1 MSNYQIKKIFNRIL
15 IIIIFCFISILSYS
29 FEIKNNM
36 VVDKFNNS
44 IELKEYNRIVLIDPA
59 GIEIV
64 YMLGGEDKIVAIGK
78 TAMSKIYPVE
88 KTEKL
93 PSVGNIT
100 KPSIEKIL
108 SYSPDL
114 IILNTMSASIGDNL
128 KELNLPFIVSEIENI
143 DKIFESI
150 KIYGEFTGKE
160 KEAEKLYSSSKKT
173 IENLKNKVAK
183 EPLNLKGTILYIT
196 TPMMGFNNA
205 SLPGEIMNILGVTN
219 IAGNLKGN
227 KPIISQEILLQENPD
242 FLAGAMSINSPE
254 DIKNSNPAVPQ
265 TKAGKNNNFFIVDS
279 SKILRGSPRLFE
291 EMEHFYNELVEIK
304 NKK

>member
-44 IELKEYNRIVLIDPA
+44 IELKEYNRIVLVDPA

-64 YMLGGEDKIVAIGK
+64 YMLGAEDKIVAIGK

-254 DIKNSNPAVPQ
+254 DIKNSNPAVSQ

>member
-15 IIIIFCFISILSYS
+15 IIIIFCFISIFSYS

-44 IELKEYNRIVLIDPA
+44 IELKEYNRMVLVDPA

-64 YMLGGEDKIVAIGK
+64 YMLGAEDKIVAIGK

-114 IILNTMSASIGDNL
+114 VILNTMSASIGDNL

-150 KIYGEFTGKE
+150 KIYGKFTGKE

-254 DIKNSNPAVPQ
+254 DIKNSNPAVSQ

>member
-44 IELKEYNRIVLIDPA
+44 IELKEYNRIVLVDPA

-64 YMLGGEDKIVAIGK
+64 YMLGAEDKIVAIGK

-114 IILNTMSASIGDNL
+114 VILNTMSASIGDNL

-183 EPLNLKGTILYIT
+183 EPLNLKGAILYIT

>member
-44 IELKEYNRIVLIDPA
+44 IELKEYNRIVLVDPA